1 MHVVPLQAETAPR
14 AGGRGR
20 AHAAMHACR
29 RAGTRRDDEV
39 TTAPEAADDRD
50 RPAEIVAGFLATAAI
65 FASIVTLI
73 YRPARI
79 GPAAILTA
87 LVAAGMAGGR
97 HARLAAFAV
106 GIATVCWIA
115 GMAIAVLTESEIF

>member
-1 MHVVPLQAETAPR
+1 MHVGRLQAETAPR
-14 AGGRGR
+14 AERRFR
-20 AHAAMHACR
+20 AHAAVHAR
-29 RAGTRRDDEV
+29 SRPGTGRDDEV
-39 TTAPEAADDRD
+39 TTAPEAADERD
-50 RPAEIVAGFLATAAI
+50 GAAEIVAGFLATAAI
-65 FASIVTLI
+65 FASIITLI

-115 GMAIAVLTESEIF
+115 GMAIAVLTETELF